1 MLRSLEVRS
10 LDVIV
15 PSFRVQKDYILP
27 IINLEKPEGV
37 IVNFYIIVDNPSISI
52 NTEILDTVNGEDIHL
67 IINKTNLGASL
78 TRNVGIEAGTGEWIL
93 FLDDDI
99 DVSPDLLYIYKETV
113 DTYREEIGF
122 IGLVTLPPAETE
134 FTKATLVSGSVS
146 IFNIA
151 EATDSYAWGA
161 TANIAI
167 KREALGPIR
176 FLEEYPKSGG
186 GEDID
191 FFLRIRK
198 RNNYKNLKTVKRAQ
212 VWHPWWNNGKPNF
225 KRPFRYG
232 NGTAFLM
239 HINPEYTR
247 YDFPSTPEA
256 LVFTLV
262 SLVLSLFLFPNWS
275 YFIGILSIGIV
286 FIEII
291 ASMINLLRKTKG
303 FSLQMLFYVIAMK
316 FCYDAGIL
324 VENLSQGFFK
334 GIFRRFNY
342 SGIPK
347 KDHFIRLNL
356 YKITK
361 LVLFLILAFV
371 LFNSY

>member
-1 MLRSLEVRS
+1 MLRSIDVRS

-37 IVNFYIIVDNPSISI
+37 IVNFYIIVDNPSVSI
-52 NTEILDTVNGEDIHL
+52 DAEILERANREDTHL

-78 TRNVGIEAGTGEWIL
+78 TRNVGIDAGQGEWIL

-99 DVSPDLLYIYKETV
+99 DVSPDLLYVYKESI
-113 DTYREEIGF
+113 DAYREEIGF
-122 IGLVTLPPAETE
+122 IGLVTLPPANTE

-176 FLEEYPKSGG
+176 FLEDYPKSGG

-198 RNNYKNLKTVKRAQ
+198 RNNYKNLKTEKKAQ

-225 KRPFRYG
+225 TRPFRYG

-239 HINPEYTR
+239 YINPEYTR

-256 LVFTLV
+256 LLLTLT
-262 SLVLSLFLFPNWS
+262 LLILSLFLSPNWS
-275 YFIGILSIGIV
+275 YAIGILIVGII

-291 ASMINLLRKTKG
+291 ASTINLLRKTKRPT
-303 FSLQMLFYVIAMK
+303 LQMLFYVIAMK
-316 FCYDAGIL
+316 FCYDSGIL
-324 VENLSQGFFK
+324 AENLSQGFFK

-361 LVLFLILAFV
+361 LVLFLILAIV